1 MALGGMDLNLL
12 TCLKALLEESNVT
25 RAGRRLKMGQ
35 PAMSVAL
42 AKLRRRFD
50 DELLT
55 RRGRDYELT
64 PLGAELLPEVQEAV
78 RLINAALHIDEDF
91 DPGTSER
98 LFRFTMSD
106 YAIAVVHDPLLA
118 RIRELAPH
126 IRLQVDH
133 LGPDVRTS
141 ERVLVDYDI
150 LIGPLGYG
158 FPGQSRLLWQD
169 RFVCLVDPGNPRL
182 AGGALTVA
190 DLAALPHAV
199 ATFGRGN
206 LTPVDRAFDEQRIE
220 RRIEVQVAGWL
231 PLPFVIEGTDMVAV
245 VPERLARV
253 HAAPHGPLALV
264 EPPFGEVELIE
275 GYWFASTRLADAAH
289 RWLLQRFD
297 EVGQLLRKV

>member
-12 TCLKALLEESNVT
+12 TCLQALLEESNVT
-25 RAGRRLKMGQ
+25 RAGRRLQMGQ

-64 PLGAELLPEVQEAV
+64 PLAAELLPEVQEAV
-78 RLINAALHIDEDF
+78 RLVNAALLMEEDF
-91 DPGTSER
+91 TPSTSER
-98 LFRFTMSD
+98 LFKFTMSD
-106 YAIAVVHDPLLA
+106 YAIAVVHDPLLD

-126 IRLQVDH
+126 LRLQVDP
-133 LGPDVRTS
+133 LAPDARRS
-141 ERVLVDYDI
+141 ERVLVDYDV

-158 FPGQSRLLWQD
+158 FPGQSRLLWKD
-169 RFVCLVDPGNPRL
+169 RFVCLVDAHNPRL
-182 AGGALTVA
+182 TGGGLTLE
-190 DLAALPHAV
+190 DLSALPHAV
-199 ATFGRGN
+199 ATFGQGN
-206 LTPVDRAFDEQRIE
+206 LTPVDRAFDEKRIE

-245 VPERLARV
+245 VPERLARM
-253 HAAPHGPLALV
+253 HSAPHGPLVTV

-275 GYWFASTRLADAAH
+275 GYWFAASRRSDAAH
-289 RWLLQRFD
+289 RWLFQRFD
-297 EVGQLLRKV
+297 EVADLLRS